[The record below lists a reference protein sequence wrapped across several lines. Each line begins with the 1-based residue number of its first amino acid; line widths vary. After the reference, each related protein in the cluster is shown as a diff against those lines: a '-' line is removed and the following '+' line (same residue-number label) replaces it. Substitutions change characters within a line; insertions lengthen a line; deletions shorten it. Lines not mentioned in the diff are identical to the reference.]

1 MQTTYILFIALYQ
14 PAALMCDGYLTDV
27 AFKRFRISCHHW
39 FYNNGKQLSSVRVYC
54 FFEAVKL
61 RSYEFET
68 RSWAWLYVCTSPA
81 LFWGGEGV
89 KNRVMDRYPI
99 REPPS
104 NVYQRFG
111 VSEGNP

>member
-14 PAALMCDGYLTDV
+14 PAALMCDGYLTGV

-54 FFEAVKL
+54 FSEAVKL

-68 RSWAWLYVCTSPA
+68 RSGAWLYICTFPA
-81 LFWGGEGV
+81 LFFWGGG
-89 KNRVMDRYPI
+89 
-99 REPPS
+99 
-104 NVYQRFG
+104 G
-111 VSEGNP
+111 C